1 MTAATSRLIRLP
13 IRGHGAYKFVIDDCN
28 QTAVRAIYDTQYIN
42 VNGGTRRAPC
52 ANRFFLCWHKRA
64 KYKFEFK
71 GILLGDEKG
80 YLRRV
85 PSFDYL
91 LKKFPTPYRVWHFPI
106 ARELKLF
113 EFEFDDFYYLIP
125 FPVDLF
131 LSESLGNPGY
141 IQNPKQYFQQLVE
154 KDYPPEPC
162 FEDESWDGNEE
173 AFQFGTFFKVKD
185 NMAHQGLAV
194 KTTFMEWLGLINYL
208 VYLANAEK
216 KIFDTVSNHHT
227 ETYGLLKF
235 VQSTLETMTR
245 HPDVED
251 GYEPRHYQF
260 HAMDLSNA
268 IKVTEN
274 LAQHVH
280 DNYLE
285 SGECKRRFE
294 NYTSKAA
301 RSCNNLIAIFQSDV
315 FLAACRE
322 VKEQEPYHDWLK
334 QNAFAD
340 LVTDALTLIAYHP
353 DEQKR
358 DLFYRQ
364 EILPTELRLA
374 YKLDADQLDTI
385 KTILAPEVL
394 KTMLP
399 HRSDREIAA
408 YYAEI
413 CNNLYEDIVGGGE
426 YSELIETFQVNPEK
440 MSVTK
445 GTSVIHNLL
454 AGHIGSLWNNQWGP
468 PSYIGHIIDCFS
480 GSFEKMA
487 SDQPD
492 KKRAAMMLVYRIRTS
507 VAVTTSNLTVWDKGL
522 AINIKTNRLKQ
533 TVRVERIARYDY
545 TAFKGKAQ
553 GKGGM
558 FGKWVSEKLF
568 GPDGWRTK
576 KGQKLVL
583 KSEAP
588 AAINL
593 FCSAVSLYVAVRDT
607 MTTVESIKNSKEGM
621 TAEHIL
627 QLYQAFTAGGFAVTG
642 LLPSQWLDTVL
653 GRNVNRYLVGGVIS
667 PINMSIRL
675 FSHADRCKTEF
686 AQGEYDLAILNGFQ
700 TALYAYGL
708 WNVSRL
714 ALFNLAKSKSIAGRV
729 TQKILF
735 LAFKRTVKSQVR
747 SALTGRKLVAFI
759 DVALSAVFLAQ
770 EVSNAIRNM
779 KYKPMGLCT
788 EFTDMLEKKF
798 EKDTVEEIEGRKIT
812 IPRYGKD
819 IKVELPPSG
828 KEFNWLQI
836 RDCLQGKPVAGLVM
850 NNLAFWNIH
859 PEKGRDELIDKGIP
873 LAYVAYLCKLNKDE
887 LEREKLKTV
896 EDGNNDML
904 DVFQEPDKAERIYR
918 SKAWLERNGVY
929 EATPDSPA

>member
-1 MTAATSRLIRLP
+1 MTAATARLIRRP
-13 IRGHGAYKFVIDDCN
+13 IRGHGAYKFVIDDSN
-28 QTAVRAIYDTQYIN
+28 LTAVRATWEKLLID
-42 VNGGTRRAPC
+42 GGKRVDRVAC

-71 GILLGDEKG
+71 GILLGDESG
-80 YLRRV
+80 YLRQV
-85 PSFDYL
+85 PSFDFL
-91 LKKFPTPYRVWHFPI
+91 FDKLSTPYRVWHFPI

-125 FPVDLF
+125 FPAELF
-131 LSESLGNPGY
+131 LSESLGNPAY
-141 IQNPKQYFQQLVE
+141 IQNPKQYYQQLVE

-162 FEDESWDGNEE
+162 FEDENWDGNEE
-173 AFQFGTFFKVKD
+173 AFQFGTFFQVKD
-185 NMAHQGLAV
+185 FMAHHGLPV
-194 KTTFMEWLGLINYL
+194 KTTFMEWLGLIHYL

-216 KIFDTVSNHHT
+216 KFFDTVSNHHT
-227 ETYGLLKF
+227 ESYGLLKF
-235 VQSTLETMTR
+235 VQMTLETMTR

-274 LAQHVH
+274 LAQHIH

-285 SGECKRRFE
+285 SGDCKRRFE
-294 NYTSKAA
+294 NYTRKAEQ
-301 RSCNNLIAIFQSDV
+301 CCDDLISIFKSED

-322 VKEQEPYHDWLK
+322 VKEEEPYHDWLK
-334 QNAFAD
+334 QNGFAD
-340 LVTDALTLIAYHP
+340 LITDALTLIAYHP
-353 DEQKR
+353 DEFKR
-358 DLFYRQ
+358 DMFYRQ

-374 YKLDADQLDTI
+374 YKLDANQLEMI
-385 KTILAPEVL
+385 KTLLAPEVL
-394 KTMLP
+394 KAMLP
-399 HRSDREIAA
+399 HRSDREIST
-408 YYAEI
+408 YYNEI
-413 CNNLYEDIVGGGE
+413 CSNLYGDIIGS
-426 YSELIETFQVNPEK
+426 SEVEEFFETFLVNPEK
-440 MSVTK
+440 MSVTN

-468 PSYIGHIIDCFS
+468 PSYIGHIIECFS
-480 GSFEKMA
+480 GSFEKFA
-487 SDQPD
+487 ADQPD
-492 KKRAAMMLVYRIRTS
+492 KKRAAMMLVFRIRTS
-507 VAVTTSNLTVWDKGL
+507 IAVSTSNLRVWNDGGFM
-522 AINIKTNRLKQ
+522 INVNTNRMKQ
-533 TVRVERIARYDY
+533 IVRVERVTRYDY
-545 TAFKGKAQ
+545 TTFKSTAQ
-553 GKGGM
+553 SKGGT

-568 GPDGWRTK
+568 GPDGWRTR

-607 MTTVESIKNSKEGM
+607 MTTVENIKNSKDGM
-621 TAEHIL
+621 TAEHML

-642 LLPSQWLDTVL
+642 LLPSQWLNTVL
-653 GRNVNRYLVGGVIS
+653 GQNVNNYLVKGAII
-667 PINMSIRL
+667 PANFAIRL
-675 FSHADRCKTEF
+675 FTHADRCKTEF
-686 AQGEYDLAILNGFQ
+686 SQGEYDLAILNGFQ
-700 TALYAYGL
+700 TALFAYGL
-708 WNVSRL
+708 WNVSKL
-714 ALFNLAKSKSIAGRV
+714 ALFNLAKSKTIVGNISR
-729 TQKILF
+729 KILF
-735 LAFKRTVKSQVR
+735 TAFKRTLKSQIR
-747 SALTGRKLVAFI
+747 SAATKKSGVILI
-759 DVALSAVFLAQ
+759 DIALSGVFLAQ
-770 EVSNAIRNM
+770 DVSNAIRNI
-779 KYKPMGLCT
+779 KYKPLGLCT

-798 EKDTVEEIEGRKIT
+798 EKDTVEEIEGRKIR

-887 LEREKLKTV
+887 LEREKT
-896 EDGNNDML
+896 DGL
-904 DVFQEPDKAERIYR
+904 DAATNKSRAIFEKVTLASDRNIAAQK
-918 SKAWLERNGVY
+918 WLIENGVFES
-929 EATPDSPA
+929 EA